1 MIKYFTVYGLFGK
14 FKNEIVFNEKEK
26 ITLLIGPNG
35 CGKTTTLKILKC
47 VFMDTLKELWRFDF
61 EKIEIGIE
69 NSIIR
74 IETDK
79 EYPYLQKKMNRNNKT
94 FSIHGVFKIFL
105 NDKPMEYVYSRN
117 TDKYLERNYIKNHY
131 YEDEISEITKFNPY
145 IERSIIK
152 EEYNDTSAA
161 IELNFPEEIKVLLE
175 KVKIDFVST
184 NRLLKMDIDENIPLR
199 ELRNR
204 FRYENMVEV
213 YSNELV
219 KMIKDT
225 LSEYANIS
233 QKLDEAFPGKIFEAL
248 KNNIYYDEDK
258 ELVEKKIEE
267 INTLREKH
275 IKTGILESN
284 ETTKYITDSIDTVD
298 SKTLPILKVYYK
310 DTEEKLKSLNDLSD
324 RILLFID
331 LVNRKLM
338 YGKQLIITKEKGIQI
353 TDEKGIQ
360 ITEEKG
366 IQITKEKGI
375 QITDRKKIIELSQ
388 LSSGEQQEIVLLY
401 RLIFSSN
408 ENQLILIDE
417 PEISLHVAWQRQFV
431 DDLKKIIELNKMNIL
446 IATHSPQILNDY
458 WNLTVKL
465 GEVE

>member
-1 MIKYFTVYGLFGK
+1 MIKYFIVYGLFGK
-14 FKNEIVFNEKEK
+14 FNNKIVFNEKEN

-47 VFMDTLKELWRFDF
+47 VFMNSLSDLQEFQFD
-61 EKIEIGIE
+61 KIEIGIDD
-69 NSIIR
+69 SIIT
-74 IETDK
+74 IEQDK
-79 EYPYLQKKMNRNNKT
+79 ENPFIRKKRNNKKIS
-94 FSIHGVFKIFL
+94 FFGVFKIYFNGEPLEYTLSRSLENLTEKDYLKKHLFEEDL
-105 NDKPMEYVYSRN
+105 N
-117 TDKYLERNYIKNHY
+117 
-131 YEDEISEITKFNPY
+131 EIEIVQYNLFNGEEY
-145 IERSIIK
+145 IERSNRSDI
-152 EEYNDTSAA
+152 EYPN
-161 IELNFPEEIKVLLE
+161 EIKALLD
-175 KVKIDFVST
+175 KVKVDLVTT
-184 NRLLKMDIDENIPLR
+184 NRLLKMDFDKNLTMR
-199 ELRNR
+199 ELRAAHR
-204 FRYENMVEV
+204 FENMVEV

-219 KMIKDT
+219 KKIKDT
-225 LSEYANIS
+225 LSEYANKS

-248 KNNIYYDEDK
+248 KNNTYNENDK
-258 ELVEKKIEE
+258 ELIDTKIQE

-284 ETTKYITDSIDTVD
+284 ETTKYITDSIDNVD
-298 SKTLPILKVYYK
+298 SKTLPILRVYYK

-324 RILLFID
+324 RISLFIE
-331 LVNRKLM
+331 LVNAKLM
-338 YGKQLIITKEKGIQI
+338 YGKQIIITKEKGIQI
-353 TDEKGIQ
+353 IDQ
-360 ITEEKG
+360 N
-366 IQITKEKGI
+366 TKIKE
-375 QITDRKKIIELSQ
+375 REKIIELSQ

-431 DDLKKIIELNKMNIL
+431 DDLKQIIKLNKMNIL